1 MIITSNLLGEH
12 TGAGILRLEPTN
24 SDPKPPELHTGWDM
38 TGVAWTLGIST
49 SLALM
54 LRWVATRPHVLRFGA
69 LSLFVAVLLIVLDA
83 SRGRQQLQALR
94 QEAIQSAKAVVS
106 NFRALDSS
114 SSAAIVMIQEV
125 EAISRG
131 YHLQVLYPY
140 KSLLT
145 GSETAVF
152 PQSR

>member
-1 MIITSNLLGEH
+1 MIIASNLLGEH
-12 TGAGILRLEPTN
+12 TGAGSIRLEPTN
-24 SDPKPPELHTGWDM
+24 KDSTLPELHSEWNLD
-38 TGVAWTLGIST
+38 GVALTLGIT
-49 SLALM
+49 ASLSWL
-54 LRWVATRPHVLRFGA
+54 LSWVATRPHILKFAA
-69 LSLFVAVLLIVLDA
+69 LSLVMAVLLLILDA

-131 YHLQVLYPY
+131 YHL
-140 KSLLT
+140 
-145 GSETAVF
+145 
-152 PQSR
+152 